1 MLCCVKRVGMFL
13 LMWRK
18 EELYPS
24 GCSHCGSSCYTAP
37 KKSWIPAVKAG
48 GNFIDPEWLDASPR
62 QRSSISS
69 DGTDREAELIH
80 GLWLV
85 LTPLRHCHCSFLL
98 WFSFGDTIAS
108 HGLG

>member
-48 GNFIDPEWLDASPR
+48 GNLIDPEWLDASLAGDYGFDPLGLGKDPAFP
-62 QRSSISS
+62 Q
-69 DGTDREAELIH
+69 AELIH
-80 GLWLV
+80 GRWAMAAV
-85 LTPLRHCHCSFLL
+85 P
-98 WFSFGDTIAS
+98 
-108 HGLG
+108 